1 MPPRSSKPRRVTKL
15 YGLGSLL
22 AVISLPL
29 AFISSARGGNGWQAK
44 SARDAERD
52 AAEMARQG
60 YRIVSAEE
68 HSWPVFGIYY
78 QRVVYELEPGRA
90 RPPRA

>member
-1 MPPRSSKPRRVTKL
+1 MRWPGRAKPRRVTKL

-29 AFISSARGGNGWQAK
+29 AFISSVRGGNGWQAK

-52 AAEMARQG
+52 AMEMAKAG
-60 YRIVSAEE
+60 YRVVTAEE
-68 HSWPVFGIYY
+68 RSWPVFGIYY
-78 QRVVYELEPGRA
+78 QHVVYELDPDAE
-90 RPPRA
+90 

>member
-1 MPPRSSKPRRVTKL
+1 MWLFHRSGPKRVTKL
-15 YGLGSLL
+15 YGLRSLF

-52 AAEMARQG
+52 ATEMARRG
-60 YRIVSAEE
+60 YRVVSAEAR
-68 HSWPVFGIYY
+68 SWPIFGIYY
-78 QRVVYELEPGRA
+78 QRVVYELETGRTD
-90 RPPRA
+90 RL